1 MSPFEFVTVL
11 ISIILGLG
19 ITQIMSGIADQIHQW
34 DKVKLYWPH
43 MLWVV
48 LVFVLHVQ
56 QWWLTYELRVITS
69 WRLPFFL
76 FEILY
81 PINLFILARILFPSA
96 GEAAFTDLKKFYFQ
110 NYRKFFV
117 MVIILSTLSAI
128 ENIVIYDLGVEG
140 WLVNI
145 ILLTGLLVVAV
156 KDIRIEWLHQLIA
169 VALLVSMMIGIVLH
183 LDEWKISV

>member
-43 MLWVV
+43 MLWVI
-48 LVFVLHVQ
+48 LVFILHVQ
-56 QWWLTYELRVITS
+56 QWWLTYELRAITT

-96 GEAAFTDLKKFYFQ
+96 GEETFADLKKFYFQ

-117 MVIILSTLSAI
+117 IVIILSTLSAI
-128 ENIVIYDLGVEG
+128 ENIVIYDLGIEG
-140 WLVNI
+140 WLVNV
-145 ILLTGLLVVAV
+145 ILLTGLLVVSV
-156 KDIRIEWLHQLIA
+156 KDIRSERLHQLIA
-169 VALLVSMMIGIVLH
+169 VALLIFMVVGIVLH
-183 LDEWKISV
+183 LEDWKISV

>member
-1 MSPFEFVTVL
+1 MTPFEFVTVL

-56 QWWLTYELRVITS
+56 QWWLTYELRFITS

-81 PINLFILARILFPSA
+81 PINLFILARILFPSG
-96 GEAAFTDLKKFYFQ
+96 GEETSHDLKKFYFQ
-110 NYRKFFV
+110 NYRKFFIMV
-117 MVIILSTLSAI
+117 MILSALSAI
-128 ENIVIYDLGVEG
+128 ENIVIYGLGVEG
-140 WLVNI
+140 WLVNT
-145 ILLTGLLVVAV
+145 ILLAGLLVVAV
-156 KDIRIEWLHQLIA
+156 KDIRLEWLHRLIA
-169 VALLVSMMIGIVLH
+169 VALLLSMIIGIVLH
-183 LDEWKISV
+183 IDDWKISI